1 MKTALIVVDVQND
14 FVEGGSLAVGGGL
27 AVAQKIR
34 EHIQTSEYDLVLFTR
49 DWHIDPGTHFS
60 DNPDYVDS
68 WPPHCRAE
76 TNGAEIVDVLNP
88 EKNKGIVE
96 EIHYINKGMY
106 EASYSGYTP
115 EMVALLEK
123 NNIEAVHVTGLAL
136 DYCVKSTALDLMESN
151 NYHVTVLSNLSAGIN
166 EDKVRQALEVDFPT
180 KGITVK
186 DSDDEAV
193 FLKEYNPNK
202 YPSIAYTSDLT
213 IFTIKNGEL
222 CILLV
227 RRGGHPY
234 KGYWALPG
242 GFVNPDESSEEAAKR
257 ELAEETGLNV
267 ELTYLEQLKTYSE
280 PHRDPRTRVV
290 STAYLA
296 LIPHAQNP
304 QAGDDAVEAHFFPV
318 RDILSPAKDEEI
330 QLAFDHDLI
339 IRDGLERCRNK
350 LEYAPIAP
358 TFLESSNGFTIA
370 DLRRVYETVWG
381 IDKLHEANF
390 RRKVLSVKG
399 YLSAVG
405 MKGAS
410 QFSNG
415 RAAELYKLG
424 EVTVLYPPL
433 MRSFI
438 DEDSE
443 SDD

>member
-14 FVEGGSLAVGGGL
+14 FVEGGSLAVAGGL
-27 AVAQKIR
+27 AVAKKIR

-49 DWHIDPGTHFS
+49 DWHIDPGNHFS
-60 DNPDYVDS
+60 DTPDFVDS

-76 TNGAEIVDVLNP
+76 TNGAEIVDILNP
-88 EKNKGIVE
+88 EKNEGLVK

-106 EASYSGYTP
+106 DASYSGYIP
-115 EMVALLEK
+115 EMKALLQK
-123 NNIEAVHVTGLAL
+123 NEIKVVHVVGIATEH
-136 DYCVKSTALDLMESN
+136 CVKATALDLEKSN
-151 NYHVTVLSNLSAGIN
+151 EYKVTVFSNLCAGI
-166 EDKVRQALEVDFPT
+166 DTVKVRQTLEVDMPVNS
-180 KGITVK
+180 INVK
-186 DSDDEAV
+186 NTDDEEV
-193 FLKEYNPNK
+193 FLKDYNPNK

-267 ELTYLEQLKTYSE
+267 DLTYLEQLKTYST

-304 QAGDDAVEAHFFPV
+304 HAGDDAVEAHFFPV

-330 QLAFDHDLI
+330 QLAFDHELI

-350 LEYAPIAP
+350 LEYSPIAS
-358 TFLESSNGFTIA
+358 TFLEGSDGFTIA

-405 MKGAS
+405 MKGSS
-410 QFSNG
+410 QFSKG

-424 EVTVLYPPL
+424 DVNVLYPPL
-433 MRSFI
+433 MRNFI
-438 DEDSE
+438 DDDSE

>member
-14 FVEGGSLAVGGGL
+14 FVEGGSLAVNGGL

-34 EHIQTSEYDLVLFTR
+34 EHIQTSQYDLVLFTR

-60 DNPDYVDS
+60 DTPDFVDS
-68 WPPHCRAE
+68 WPPHCRATTE
-76 TNGAEIVDVLNP
+76 GAEIVDVLNP
-88 EKNKGIVE
+88 EKNKGLVE

-106 EASYSGYTP
+106 DASYSGYTP
-115 EMVALLEK
+115 EMIELLDK
-123 NNIEAVHVTGLAL
+123 NNIGAVHVVGIATEH
-136 DYCVKSTALDLMESN
+136 CVKATAIDLVKSK
-151 NYHVTVLSNLSAGIN
+151 NYHVTVLSNLCAGIN
-166 EDKVRQALEVDFPT
+166 EEKVHETFNKILPNLN
-180 KGITVK
+180 ITVK
-186 DSDDEAV
+186 NTDDEAV

-267 ELTYLEQLKTYSE
+267 ELTYLEQLKTYST
-280 PHRDPRTRVV
+280 PDRDPRTRVV

-304 QAGDDAVEAHFFPV
+304 HAGDDAVEAHFFPV
-318 RDILSPAKDEEI
+318 RDILNPAEDEEI
-330 QLAFDHDLI
+330 QIAFDHETI

-358 TFLESSNGFTIA
+358 TFLEGSDGFTIA

-381 IDKLHEANF
+381 VDKLHEANF

-405 MKGAS
+405 MKGSS

-424 EVTVLYPPL
+424 EVSVLYPPL
-433 MRSFI
+433 MRNFI
-438 DEDSE
+438 DEGSE